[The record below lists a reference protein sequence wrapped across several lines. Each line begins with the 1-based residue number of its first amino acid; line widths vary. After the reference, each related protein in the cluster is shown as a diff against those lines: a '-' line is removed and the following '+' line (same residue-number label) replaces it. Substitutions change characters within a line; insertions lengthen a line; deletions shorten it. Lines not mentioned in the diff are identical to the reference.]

1 MRRASTAAEL
11 VEPDE
16 APDRIPVEVHTSRLD
31 RVRALRLPQGAR
43 GLPIEVSRGSS
54 PRLVAGAAAGIIA
67 LVAVLYLGSSQFTGS
82 SGAAQAASV
91 PVLPAA
97 AGTPSKFEAAG
108 FVVARRQATVAAEV
122 TGRVIALPVEEGQRV
137 HRGMILARLD
147 SKAAETEVA
156 TAEAEEGTAR
166 AAISATQA
174 QLADARKS
182 YARSQ
187 SLLRSGFVTASRAS
201 ADEAAMR
208 TLEAQLAK
216 THAELTAQQLRIR
229 RARQELSK
237 FTITAPFD
245 GVIVGRNAQVGE
257 MISPISAGG
266 GFTRTGI
273 CTIVDM
279 GSLEIAVDVSEQNI
293 GQVAVGDLAT
303 ATVDAYKNIAI
314 PARVTAIIP
323 AANREKGTVTVR
335 LRPIRPDSRVLP
347 NMSSKVI
354 FTGRQV

>member
-1 MRRASTAAEL
+1 
-11 VEPDE
+11 V
-16 APDRIPVEVHTSRLD
+16 IP
-31 RVRALRLPQGAR
+31 
-43 GLPIEVSRGSS
+43 
-54 PRLVAGAAAGIIA
+54 AAAGI
-67 LVAVLYLGSSQFTGS
+67 
-82 SGAAQAASV
+82 
-91 PVLPAA
+91 PA
-97 AGTPSKFEAAG
+97 KFEAAG

-122 TGRVIALPVEEGQRV
+122 TGRVIALPVEEGQKV
-137 HRGMILARLD
+137 HRGMVLARLD
-147 SKAAETEVA
+147 SKAAETELA
-156 TAEAEEGTAR
+156 TAEAQEGSAR
-166 AAISATQA
+166 AAISASQA
-174 QLADARKS
+174 QLADAKKS

-208 TLEAQLAK
+208 TLEAQLARAQ
-216 THAELTAQQLRIR
+216 AELTAQQLRIR

-237 FTITAPFD
+237 FTIIAPFD

-279 GSLEIAVDVSEQNI
+279 RSLEIAVDVSEQNI

-303 ATVDAYKNIAI
+303 ATVDAYRNIAI

-323 AANREKGTVTVR
+323 TANREKGTVTVR
-335 LRPIRPDSRVLP
+335 LTPLRPDSRVLP

-354 FTGRQV
+354 FTRRQA